1 MGDVPRAVRRLYRK
15 LCVRRLKRERGM
27 ALFNLDDA
35 QPGQPA
41 SGVTYPVHPMM
52 GDVRIL
58 DRFQVRC
65 RTHREISTLGLASS
79 TVSKMYRFVTYISAQ
94 YDVSSGQYPKNSISY
109 EEMHIV

>member
-1 MGDVPRAVRRLYRK
+1 
-15 LCVRRLKRERGM
+15 M